1 MPNNPK
7 GNWKQSKE
15 IEEFFIIFLIISRSI
30 TAALRGMSL
39 NPQPHP
45 NAQQPHQP
53 QQAQQPPQP
62 QNERWNDWEAYL
74 TPARN
79 NSGASGPEPRSAA
92 VNTNRSS
99 GIGPGSDSGM

>member
-1 MPNNPK
+1 
-7 GNWKQSKE
+7 
-15 IEEFFIIFLIISRSI
+15 
-30 TAALRGMSL
+30 MSL

-53 QQAQQPPQP
+53 QQVQQPTQP

-99 GIGPGSDSGM
+99 GIGPGSDSGRLHYASLHKILLLF